1 MSSVLSLAQMLA
13 LAMQFGGGADPT
25 IIAGIALHESGF
37 NPAALNCANHNHTCD
52 HGLMQVND
60 VNLPS
65 TGNNQQTVMVPEK
78 NVAAG
83 AQVWNQ
89 ALAQELTPAERRAL
103 SRYATGNPNDGFT
116 LHAPGDP
123 RPYVP
128 SMEKTILQVREA
140 VRDGKLGPIT
150 SVEIPIPPCSDIA
163 DIWHKQ
169 DCLDQHKGDK
179 HDPP

>member
-13 LAMQFGGGADPT
+13 LAAQLGGGADST
-25 IIAGIALHESGF
+25 IIAGIALHESGL
-37 NPAALNCANHNHTCD
+37 NPAALNCANNNHTCD

-65 TGNNQQTVMVPEK
+65 TGNSQQTVMVPEK

-83 AQVWNQ
+83 AQIWNQ

-103 SRYATGNPNDGFT
+103 SRYATGSPTAGFT

-123 RPYVP
+123 LAYVP

-140 VRDGKLGPIT
+140 VRNGKLGPIT
-150 SVEIPIPPCSDIA
+150 SVEVSPPPCSGIA
-163 DIWHKQ
+163 DIWDKQ
-169 DCLDQHKGDK
+169 TCIDQRKET
-179 HDPP
+179 PP